1 MQQKLIYIN
10 LSIPIIILLIVIL
23 IFTSIG
29 NLLNFNEEVIASSRM
44 FVIQIILPL
53 SFIVSTI
60 INLLL
65 DRSINKKINQGK
77 KYTCFFTCFIFLPMT
92 VFGFIYIL
100 ITEGYISFL
109 NLN

>member
-10 LSIPIIILLIVIL
+10 LSIPIIILLIVIP

-29 NLLNFNEEVIASSRM
+29 NLLNFNEEVISSSRM

-65 DRSINKKINQGK
+65 DRSINKKINQDK

-92 VFGFIYIL
+92 VFGFVYIL
-100 ITEGYISFL
+100 ITESYISF
-109 NLN
+109 